1 MLSLR
6 TVSKCVHKSEKTSDK
21 ALKSTFATPLGSYLH
36 IFSPFGG
43 WPASLVTSTSS
54 VYHQTMPPR
63 KRIKTSKAA
72 TKGKNS
78 QCVIDAKKGKGRAPI
93 TSRKALGKCGG
104 LAGMPDMPLDI
115 LFEVRPRA
123 CPSNRCFAHA
133 SGCNHAESVC
143 QRWYRLVGTLDT
155 MSRKTARTVFMMSD

>member
-1 MLSLR
+1 MSTNQRRLLTKHSSLR
-6 TVSKCVHKSEKTSDK
+6 LPPLSD
-21 ALKSTFATPLGSYLH
+21 H

-43 WPASLVTSTSS
+43 RPASLVTSTSS
-54 VYHQTMPPR
+54 VYRKTMPPR
-63 KRIKTSKAA
+63 KRIKTSKAP

-78 QCVIDAKKGKGRAPI
+78 QCVIDAKKGG
-93 TSRKALGKCGG
+93 SRNARGKCEG